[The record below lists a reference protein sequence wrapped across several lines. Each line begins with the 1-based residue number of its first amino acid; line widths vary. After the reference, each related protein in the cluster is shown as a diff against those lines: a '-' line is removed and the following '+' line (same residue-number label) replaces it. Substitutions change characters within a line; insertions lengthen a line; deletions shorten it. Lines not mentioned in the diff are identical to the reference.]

1 MSITFSGGSS
11 AAGPILPSTDQGRR
25 DEIARAAPGD
35 AGERSPVKWKV
46 RALRAVTN
54 GRPQEAWLWADALV
68 RHLAGPARADALMLR
83 SVTLAL
89 RGETGAAEDDLG
101 KAAEIDPESPAL
113 NRALLN
119 SGNAAT
125 RLGAATRLL
134 RGNEDDR
141 TAGIVALA
149 RNGVDCVGLIAQAN
163 NRLSGRLMWNGPRSI
178 SLLAKSDVHEQSIPL
193 QGEAAQGAF
202 KWSAK
207 IDAALPHQA
216 RVVTPMVTKLKAV
229 FEPASLLLSA
239 AGPARPRSVAP
250 RRDKLMIV
258 VPAFDGRE
266 VTRACLDHLLSAL
279 PATPSCRVVVV
290 DDASPDAALSAD
302 LDALAKEDRIALLR
316 NRLNMGFAASV
327 NRALENREAGEDVLL
342 LNADTVVPPG
352 AIAAL
357 AAHLRASPDIATV
370 TPLSNNGE
378 DTSFPARFNANPLPA
393 DIAELQDIAGRV
405 NRGQAVDMPNGVGF
419 CLYINSAAIDRLGG
433 LSTAFDRGYYEDVE
447 FCLRAKQAGLRNVC
461 ATDAYVGHHGGQSF
475 GADKRALVVRNLRR
489 LGGTQPDYVATA
501 RAFEKADP
509 LKPAIARIEDELL
522 RKPRQHL
529 LLMPADAPP
538 FLEHSIAHIVSRK
551 HGNVLVIRAGERKGA
566 LQLAVAAADG
576 GSPQNLIWRLPMQDG
591 AELGKRLSQLH
602 LDSATIVDAE
612 ALPPVLADAITKRTR
627 DITLLAARVAPV
639 KRAPKRKIT
648 MTLPKRPSEPAT
660 LALTPA
666 IRHGFSASGNMRQMG
681 TLDLAGLPHAQP
693 PKLAASSGVLAVLGM
708 SERDEDLAL
717 LRALGA
723 ALPSDAPRVIVAGR
737 LGMRHRL
744 PPSVHV
750 SGTIGNDELSSWL
763 TRLGAQAVLFADRK
777 WGMADPRAALWLAA
791 GLPVAW
797 FGLRA
802 ANAPQDAALVLQS
815 SAGPDLLA
823 QKIAAWLAKP
833 NS

>member
-1 MSITFSGGSS
+1 MQS
-11 AAGPILPSTDQGRR
+11 ADQSRPG
-25 DEIARAAPGD
+25 EVTRAAPGD
-35 AGERSPVKWKV
+35 AGERSPLQWKI
-46 RALRAVTN
+46 RALRAVTDR
-54 GRPQEAWLWADALV
+54 RPQEAWLWADALV

-83 SVTLAL
+83 SVALAL
-89 RGETGAAEDDLG
+89 RGETEAAEDDLS

-113 NRALLN
+113 NRALLG
-119 SGNAAT
+119 SGSAAT
-125 RLGAATRLL
+125 RLAAAKRLL
-134 RGNEDDR
+134 RGSDDDR
-141 TAGIVALA
+141 TAGIAALA
-149 RNGVDCVGLIAQAN
+149 RDGVECVGLIAQAN
-163 NRLSGRLMWNGPRSI
+163 NRLSGRLLWNGPRSI
-178 SLLAKSDVHEQSIPL
+178 ALLAKSDVHEQSIPL

-207 IDAALPHQA
+207 IDAPLPHQA
-216 RVVTPMVTKLKAV
+216 RVLTPTAGKLKAV
-229 FEPASLLLSA
+229 FEPASLLLPA
-239 AGPARPRSVAP
+239 AGPAKPRSVGP
-250 RRDKLMIV
+250 RRDKLMII
-258 VPAFDGRE
+258 VPAYDGRD

-279 PATPSCRVVVV
+279 PAAPSCRVVVV
-290 DDASPDAALSAD
+290 DDASPDAALAAD
-302 LDALAKEDRIALLR
+302 LDALTKDGRIALLR
-316 NRLNMGFAASV
+316 NKLNMGFAASV
-327 NRALENREAGEDVLL
+327 NRALESREAGEDVLL
-342 LNADTVVPPG
+342 LNADTVMPPG

-357 AAHLRASPDIATV
+357 AAHVRASPDIATV

-378 DTSFPARFNANPLPA
+378 DTSFPARFSANPLPA
-393 DIAELQDIAGRV
+393 DIAGLQDIAGRV

-419 CLYINSAAIDRLGG
+419 CLYISAAAIDRLGG

-489 LGGTQPDYVATA
+489 LSETQADYVAIA

-522 RKPRQHL
+522 HKPRQHL

-538 FLEHSIAHIVSRK
+538 FLEHSISHIVSRK
-551 HGNVLVIRAGERKGA
+551 HDNVLVIRAGERKGA
-566 LQLAVAAADG
+566 LQLAIAAADG
-576 GSPQNLIWRLPMQDG
+576 ASPQNLNWRLPMQDG
-591 AELGKRLSQLH
+591 AELSKRLSQLH
-602 LDSATIVDAE
+602 LASATIVDAE
-612 ALPPVLADAITKRTR
+612 AVPPVLAEAIAKRVQ
-627 DITLLAARVAPV
+627 DVTLLAARVAPV

-648 MTLPKRPSEPAT
+648 MTLPKRTSEPAT

-666 IRHGFSASGNMRQMG
+666 IRHGFAASGDIRQMG

-693 PKLAASSGVLAVLGM
+693 PKLALSSGILAVLGM

-744 PPSVHV
+744 PANVHV
-750 SGTIGNDELSSWL
+750 SGVVGDDEMSSWL

-802 ANAPQDAALVLQS
+802 ANAPQDAALVLQPS
-815 SAGPDLLA
+815 TGPDMLA
-823 QKIAAWLAKP
+823 QKIAAWLTKP